1 MIVALSRHRD
11 RGPRAAVG
19 DLDALDRAPARHRR
33 ARRERRRAGVSAAY
47 DPGRERRAEQ
57 RARELLKSCVN
68 EEEWAMY
75 RDLGFLRVWGGQSRA
90 ATGAGDLRGV
100 AYAYLVYPHKPIVA
114 YLPQTGQLLNEY
126 CVEFP
131 DETRPYG
138 SPRLPDSDDVLA
150 KWMALK
156 GDERRLIIA
165 EANLHLPG
173 RQVDPRQVQRDLW
186 RLGRWERERL
196 ERARAPARRRRASGR
211 DRDGM
216 TPGRMAGHSTPSTVA
231 RPHRGPQRAAARAYL
246 HGIGFDAEALA
257 KPIIGVASTW
267 IETMPCNFHLRALA
281 ARSRRASA
289 RPAARRWSSTR
300 SPSPT
305 ASRWARRG

>member
-1 MIVALSRHRD
+1 VTVALCVTAIVVIALLSDITWPYID
-11 RGPRAAVG
+11 RR
-19 DLDALDRAPARHRR
+19 LDARR
-33 ARRERRRAGVSAAY
+33 ARREARKAGVAAPY

-75 RDLGFLRVWGGQSRA
+75 RDLGLIRVWGGQSGLPADTSR
-90 ATGAGDLRGV
+90 DLRGV
-100 AYAYLVYPHKPIVA
+100 PYAYLIYPHKPIVA

-150 KWMALK
+150 KWMALQ
-156 GDERRLIIA
+156 GDERRLIA

-173 RQVDPRQVQRDLW
+173 RQIDPRQVQRDIW

-196 ERARAPARRRRASGR
+196 ERRAGAAPGDPSPPPARH
-211 DRDGM
+211 DN
-216 TPGRMAGHSTPSTVA
+216 
-231 RPHRGPQRAAARAYL
+231 Q
-246 HGIGFDAEALA
+246 
-257 KPIIGVASTW
+257 
-267 IETMPCNFHLRALA
+267 
-281 ARSRRASA
+281 
-289 RPAARRWSSTR
+289 
-300 SPSPT
+300 
-305 ASRWARRG
+305 